1 MFASR
6 FFQLLLVLAAVI
18 CLSQASY
25 YDEHRERSVAVGAR
39 QDAGESPNAGDTGA
53 KTPTS
58 VPVPPGATPTPTDS
72 SSSSQPISSSSTTS
86 ESSSSSSSVP
96 VTSSSTTSSAPSTS
110 SSESATEPGSPTTP
124 TPTHEQTSTSSSVPL
139 TTFTRTTTKT
149 DSNGSKTVE
158 TQTGVT
164 PVPSNQ
170 SGKDSGSS
178 GMSKGTKKTV
188 IGVVV
193 GIGGAI
199 VLGALGLVG
208 YRIWGRRRHNEE
220 HDGLMD
226 YNMGTGG
233 VEKHEPSGSIGGSQQ
248 HQPSPFQSTL
258 ENYHQPGQVNASS
271 NF

>member
-25 YDEHRERSVAVGAR
+25 YDEHRERSIAVDAR
-39 QDAGESPNAGDTGA
+39 QDTGA
-53 KTPTS
+53 SPDAGGSGSKTPTS

-72 SSSSQPISSSSTTS
+72 SSSSEPISSSTS
-86 ESSSSSSSVP
+86 ESSSSSSSAQE
-96 VTSSSTTSSAPSTS
+96 TSSSTTSSAHVTS
-110 SSESATEPGSPTTP
+110 PSESATEPGPPTTP
-124 TPTHEQTSTSSSVPL
+124 TPTQDPTSSSSTPL
-139 TTFTRTTTKT
+139 TTFTRVTTKT
-149 DSNGSKTVE
+149 DSHGSKTVE
-158 TQTGVT
+158 TETGVT
-164 PVPSNQ
+164 PVPNNQ

-178 GMSKGTKKTV
+178 GMKEGTKKTV

-199 VLGALGLVG
+199 VLGALALVG

-220 HDGLMD
+220 NDGLMD

-233 VEKHEPSGSIGGSQQ
+233 VEKHEPSGSVAGSQAQ
-248 HQPSPFQSTL
+248 HPSPFQSTL

>member
-25 YDEHRERSVAVGAR
+25 YDDHRERSVAVDAR
-39 QDAGESPNAGDTGA
+39 QDAGESPNAGDSGS

-72 SSSSQPISSSSTTS
+72 SSSSEPISSSTT
-86 ESSSSSSSVP
+86 SSSSSSSSSAQD
-96 VTSSSTTSSAPSTS
+96 TSSSTTSSAPVTS
-110 SSESATEPGSPTTP
+110 SSESATEPGPPTTP
-124 TPTHEQTSTSSSVPL
+124 TPTHEQTSSSSTPL
-139 TTFTRTTTKT
+139 TTFTRITTKT

-170 SGKDSGSS
+170 TGKDSGST
-178 GMSKGTKKTV
+178 GMSPSTRKTV

-220 HDGLMD
+220 TDGLMD

-233 VEKHEPSGSIGGSQQ
+233 VEKHEPSGSIGGSQAQ
-248 HQPSPFQSTL
+248 HPSPFQSTL